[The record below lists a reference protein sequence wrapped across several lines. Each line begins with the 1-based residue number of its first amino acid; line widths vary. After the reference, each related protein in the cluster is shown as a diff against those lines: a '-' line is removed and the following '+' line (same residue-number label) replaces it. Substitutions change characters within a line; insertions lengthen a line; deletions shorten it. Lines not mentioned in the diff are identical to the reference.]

1 MRGKPSGRPSVVP
14 GRKQSSRARRAP
26 AKAPPLP
33 TVATLAGVGAAGEPW
48 IDLPALGR
56 SAVPARSTVALGAE
70 QIGREVLVTWAD
82 GDPGQPIV
90 TGVLRRRG
98 DPAAR
103 PARLDAVVDGESI
116 VLTGRREVVLRCGK
130 ASIALSADGAVVI
143 KGVKLL
149 TSASGVHRIRG
160 GAVQIN

>member
-1 MRGKPSGRPSVVP
+1 VS
-14 GRKQSSRARRAP
+14 
-26 AKAPPLP
+26 PLP
-33 TVATLAGVGAAGEPW
+33 TVGVLAGVGPGGEPW
-48 IDLPALGR
+48 LELPSLGR
-56 SAVPARSTVALGAE
+56 KAVAARSTVALGAE

-82 GDPGQPIV
+82 GERPIV
-90 TGVLRRRG
+90 TGVIRRRG
-98 DPAAR
+98 DPDAR
-103 PARLDAVVDGESI
+103 PMKLDAVVDGESI

-149 TSASGVHRIRG
+149 SSASGVHRIRG